1 MRILFAAVLL
11 IVVVSACARH
21 EDLPAPL
28 SLVTPPKPDLIVST
42 VDSLTF
48 NLTWS
53 ISDVSVVSYYRIY
66 TMIPLLG
73 TTVDETAD
81 ETIMNATVGPLGVV
95 VPGLEFGVS
104 SVTFQNVESAIDV
117 EPAF

>member
-1 MRILFAAVLL
+1 M
-11 IVVVSACARH
+11 
-21 EDLPAPL
+21 
-28 SLVTPPKPDLIVST
+28 TPPTPDLIVST
-42 VDSLTF
+42 TDSLTF
-48 NLTWS
+48 MLEWS
-53 ISDVSVVSYYRIY
+53 VNDPALVVSYYRIY

-81 ETIMNATVGPLGVV
+81 ETTMMWTFGPLSVV
-95 VPGLEFGVS
+95 LPGLEFGVS